1 MSLDE
6 AKELELQARCCASTA
21 AELASS
27 SVCNQATPTI
37 AKVQSSKAR
46 ACARSFRQ
54 LARHVRLRV
63 YGLAQHVNPELRVKT
78 AFRSS
83 MTAHVHRDL
92 PIDIAAAVDEFPR
105 RHPRRMQMVDILSA
119 IIIVQT

>member
-21 AELASS
+21 AELANS
-27 SVCNQATPTI
+27 SVCNQAI

-46 ACARSFRQ
+46 ACFQQAS
-54 LARHVRLRV
+54 
-63 YGLAQHVNPELRVKT
+63 LAQHVNPELRVKT

-83 MTAHVHRDL
+83 MTAQRMSGLTLLHVHRDL
-92 PIDIAAAVDEFPR
+92 PIDIAAAVDEFSR

-119 IIIVQT
+119 I

>member
-46 ACARSFRQ
+46 ACARSFRKPRGATRTEISYAQ
-54 LARHVRLRV
+54 KSRKSVRNHGNLA
-63 YGLAQHVNPELRVKT
+63 GNQKSGP
-78 AFRSS
+78 
-83 MTAHVHRDL
+83 
-92 PIDIAAAVDEFPR
+92 
-105 RHPRRMQMVDILSA
+105 
-119 IIIVQT
+119 